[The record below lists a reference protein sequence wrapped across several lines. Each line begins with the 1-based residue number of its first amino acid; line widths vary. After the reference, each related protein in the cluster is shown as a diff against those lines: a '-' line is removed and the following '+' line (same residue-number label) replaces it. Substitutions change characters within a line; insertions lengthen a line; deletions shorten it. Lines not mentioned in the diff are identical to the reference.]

1 MRSFTY
7 PATLKPDRK
16 AGGFTVTFRDLPEA
30 VTQGE
35 DVADAVAQAADC
47 IAEAIAGRI
56 RLEESIPEPSR
67 MRKGE
72 YPIPVPALM
81 AAKAAMF
88 LAMKETG
95 LTKVQLAKR
104 LKCDEKEVR
113 RMLDPRHNSR
123 IDRIEGALEA
133 LGRQLIVGYRA
144 A

>member
-1 MRSFTY
+1 
-7 PATLKPDRK
+7 
-16 AGGFTVTFRDLPEA
+16 
-30 VTQGE
+30 
-35 DVADAVAQAADC
+35 
-47 IAEAIAGRI
+47 
-56 RLEESIPEPSR
+56 
-67 MRKGE
+67 
-72 YPIPVPALM
+72 
-81 AAKAAMF
+81 MF

>member
-133 LGRQLIVGYRA
+133 VGRQLIVGYRA

>member
-35 DVADAVAQAADC
+35 DVADALAQGGDC
-47 IAEAIAGRI
+47 IEEAIAGRI

-67 MRKGE
+67 TRKGE
-72 YPIPVPALM
+72 YPVPIPALM

-88 LAMKETG
+88 LAMRETG

-113 RMLDPRHNSR
+113 RMLDPRHRSR
-123 IDRIEGALEA
+123 IDRIETALEA
-133 LGRQLIVGYRA
+133 LGKQLIVGFRA

>member
-7 PATLKPDRK
+7 TATLKPDREV
-16 AGGFTVTFRDLPEA
+16 GGFTVTFRDLPEA

-35 DVADAVAQAADC
+35 DVAEAIAQASDC
-47 IAEAIAGRI
+47 LEEAIAGRI

-72 YPIPVPALM
+72 YPVPVPALM

-113 RMLDPRHNSR
+113 RMLNPRHKSR
-123 IDRIEGALEA
+123 IDRIEAALEA
-133 LGRQLIVGYRA
+133 LGKQLIVGYRA